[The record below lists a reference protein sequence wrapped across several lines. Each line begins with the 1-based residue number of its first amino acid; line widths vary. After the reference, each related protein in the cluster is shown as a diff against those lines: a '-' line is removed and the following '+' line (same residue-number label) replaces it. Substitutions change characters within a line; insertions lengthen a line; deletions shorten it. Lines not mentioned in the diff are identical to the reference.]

1 MLVFFSFLCLFTIF
15 YHDRRIFS
23 IIIDCFSQQ
32 ISSLLVHFFKKE
44 PALRRCQKAANRMP
58 ALYFK
63 KFLNLPFYFSITVEM
78 LFPGSIRWAVFPST
92 RN

>member
-58 ALYFK
+58 GMYFK
-63 KFLNLPFYFSITVEM
+63 KFLNLSFYFSITVEM